1 MTRRSLS
8 ATVDPFAARVDAR
21 DDTFALAHDD
31 ATSIARARD
40 ADADD

>member
-8 ATVDPFAARVDAR
+8 ATVDPFAESVDAR